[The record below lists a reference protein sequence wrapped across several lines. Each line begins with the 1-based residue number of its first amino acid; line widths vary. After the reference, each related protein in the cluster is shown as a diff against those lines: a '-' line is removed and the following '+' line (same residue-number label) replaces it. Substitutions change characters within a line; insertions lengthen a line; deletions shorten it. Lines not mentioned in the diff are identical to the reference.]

1 MRDLDHSSQNVQTIV
16 KAYLDMLLND
26 FGYAGFRYDMVKGYS
41 GKFTGIYNDATKPT
55 YSVGEYWNGNVSVV
69 KNWLEA
75 TKVNDKSQA
84 QPSTSLSVMWCE
96 MPSNPTGR
104 P

>member
-41 GKFTGIYNDATKPT
+41 GKYTGIYNDATKP
-55 YSVGEYWNGNVSVV
+55 N
-69 KNWLEA
+69 LI
-75 TKVNDKSQA
+75 
-84 QPSTSLSVMWCE
+84 P
-96 MPSNPTGR
+96 
-104 P
+104 